1 MHELRVDE
9 GEAGELGLVDV
20 GDDQLVGRRE
30 LRLGAGEEL
39 VEVLGTFAALETRV
53 ERQETGRIRLKVNE
67 KKKKITKRACRL
79 TEQSRKSGAPRGN
92 AANAFCRVH

>member
-20 GDDQLVGRRE
+20 GDDQLVRRRE

-39 VEVLGTFAALETRV
+39 VEVLGSFAALETRV
-53 ERQETGRIRLKVNE
+53 ERQETGRIRQ
-67 KKKKITKRACRL
+67 T
-79 TEQSRKSGAPRGN
+79 
-92 AANAFCRVH
+92 

>member
-20 GDDQLVGRRE
+20 GDDQLVRRRE

-39 VEVLGTFAALETRV
+39 VEVLGPFAALETRV
-53 ERQETGRIRLKVNE
+53 ERKETGRIR
-67 KKKKITKRACRL
+67 R
-79 TEQSRKSGAPRGN
+79 
-92 AANAFCRVH
+92 